1 MKQLK
6 QTQYRVGITCRS
18 DCAAKTMPVCGMP
31 MNRRCLPVVTH
42 SALCRVAAALL
53 LTALWH
59 AAAPATAASPVAVDV
74 ERRDDT
80 YFIAASA
87 TLRTDAATA
96 WRILTSYSEY
106 PRFIPGIRSSH
117 VVARQ
122 GHVVTVEQS
131 DDSLLWPMHWPLHI
145 VYEITELPPDRI
157 ESRAATQMM
166 PTLRSNYVLTPV
178 TTGVRIDYS
187 GRVDAGFAGLGDIE
201 QWALRRSVSRQFQAL
216 ADEIDRNAVEA
227 V

>member
-1 MKQLK
+1 MNESCLRVV
-6 QTQYRVGITCRS
+6 TQSTLR
-18 DCAAKTMPVCGMP
+18 CAAVAMMLAVFS
-31 MNRRCLPVVTH
+31 
-42 SALCRVAAALL
+42 SAGS
-53 LTALWH
+53 
-59 AAAPATAASPVAVDV
+59 PAMAASPVAVDV

-80 YFIAASA
+80 YYIAASA

-96 WRILTSYSEY
+96 WRILTSYDEY
-106 PRFIPGIRSSH
+106 PRFIPGISSSH

-145 VYEITELPPDRI
+145 VYEITEVPPDRI
-157 ESRAATQMM
+157 ESRAAAQMM

-227 V
+227 VDPPLAPN

>member
-87 TLRTDAATA
+87 TLRTDAPLFSDVDALR
-96 WRILTSYSEY
+96 W
-106 PRFIPGIRSSH
+106 
-117 VVARQ
+117 Q
-122 GHVVTVEQS
+122 GPT
-131 DDSLLWPMHWPLHI
+131 PAF
-145 VYEITELPPDRI
+145 TELA
-157 ESRAATQMM
+157 SK
-166 PTLRSNYVLTPV
+166 
-178 TTGVRIDYS
+178 
-187 GRVDAGFAGLGDIE
+187 LGDARLLE
-201 QWALRRSVSRQFQAL
+201 RCQKAAAKVQS
-216 ADEIDRNAVEA
+216 
-227 V
+227 